1 MLFKMTSGWR
11 LIFWF
16 LVTTLGGFSAGAQ
29 AQLEG
34 YTLAQLR
41 YQLFYQVL
49 GPAGPVF
56 DTEWTRLDPTQ
67 NSFGFTD
74 KTYVFKL
81 KITNLSQQTLPVL
94 LEVAYPLLDHLDIYQ
109 DNLAPSTQRYSL
121 GDIQPFSNREI
132 KNRNFIIPAE
142 LAPEK
147 TAIYYFRTQTTSA
160 TQFPLNIWN
169 PVDFHEKEKKLYG
182 WYGLYFGIMLV
193 MSIYNLFIYFT
204 VRYRAYLWYVAYVL
218 SMALFQATIEGL
230 TFRYIWPQSVWW
242 NSICISFFVGTMM
255 SSVLL
260 FQMYFL
266 DLKNQSPNFYL
277 LSKGAIAV
285 SVLLIISTFFVPY
298 QYTVKVGAVLT
309 FSSCIIAFVAGY
321 WVWYKGYPQARYFC
335 LAWSVLVIA
344 AFGTVLN
351 YVGLLPRS
359 VFTEYSTQV
368 GSLIEVVLLSFAL
381 ADYINYEKGMRYEA
395 QQNALALQ
403 KIHSEELEAKVAQR
417 TEELEA
423 LNQKLSELSTTDQ
436 LTGLRN
442 RRFLDNLLREELRR
456 SYRYKRPMALMML
469 DIDHFKQF
477 NDTHG
482 HLRSLLVSGSLPK
495 SLMLLNRSKTS
506 SVAQTMPYTNPR
518 LLAAIRRRFTRPP
531 EPDWIQ
537 ERFIEL

>member
-1 MLFKMTSGWR
+1 MIQHELNWIKFCGLILGLTFMLFKMTSGWR

-277 LSKGAIAV
+277 LARGP
-285 SVLLIISTFFVPY
+285 LR
-298 QYTVKVGAVLT
+298 
-309 FSSCIIAFVAGY
+309 
-321 WVWYKGYPQARYFC
+321 YP
-335 LAWSVLVIA
+335 
-344 AFGTVLN
+344 
-351 YVGLLPRS
+351 
-359 VFTEYSTQV
+359 
-368 GSLIEVVLLSFAL
+368 SF
-381 ADYINYEKGMRYEA
+381 
-395 QQNALALQ
+395 
-403 KIHSEELEAKVAQR
+403 
-417 TEELEA
+417 
-423 LNQKLSELSTTDQ
+423 
-436 LTGLRN
+436 
-442 RRFLDNLLREELRR
+442 
-456 SYRYKRPMALMML
+456 
-469 DIDHFKQF
+469 
-477 NDTHG
+477 
-482 HLRSLLVSGSLPK
+482 
-495 SLMLLNRSKTS
+495 
-506 SVAQTMPYTNPR
+506 
-518 LLAAIRRRFTRPP
+518 
-531 EPDWIQ
+531 
-537 ERFIEL
+537 

>member
-1 MLFKMTSGWR
+1 MVELYLHKLFCWHYDVECLAVSNVFSG
-11 LIFWF
+11 FEE
-16 LVTTLGGFSAGAQ
+16 S
-29 AQLEG
+29 
-34 YTLAQLR
+34 
-41 YQLFYQVL
+41 
-49 GPAGPVF
+49 
-56 DTEWTRLDPTQ
+56 
-67 NSFGFTD
+67 
-74 KTYVFKL
+74 K
-81 KITNLSQQTLPVL
+81 
-94 LEVAYPLLDHLDIYQ
+94 
-109 DNLAPSTQRYSL
+109 
-121 GDIQPFSNREI
+121 
-132 KNRNFIIPAE
+132 
-142 LAPEK
+142 PE
-147 TAIYYFRTQTTSA
+147 
-160 TQFPLNIWN
+160 
-169 PVDFHEKEKKLYG
+169 
-182 WYGLYFGIMLV
+182 
-193 MSIYNLFIYFT
+193 
-204 VRYRAYLWYVAYVL
+204 
-218 SMALFQATIEGL
+218 
-230 TFRYIWPQSVWW
+230 
-242 NSICISFFVGTMM
+242 
-255 SSVLL
+255 
-260 FQMYFL
+260 
-266 DLKNQSPNFYL
+266 L
-277 LSKGAIAV
+277 LSVGKGAIAV

-482 HLRSLLVSGSLPK
+482 HLVGDACLQAVANCISDGLRWPGDRVARFGGEEFCVLLSETGPVGAVKVAERIRSEVERLEFRWQNKRIPVTISLGVVAKIPDAAESIENFISCADDALYK
-495 SLMLLNRSKTS
+495 SKAAGRNQATFY
-506 SVAQTMPYTNPR
+506 QT
-518 LLAAIRRRFTRPP
+518 A
-531 EPDWIQ
+531 
-537 ERFIEL
+537 